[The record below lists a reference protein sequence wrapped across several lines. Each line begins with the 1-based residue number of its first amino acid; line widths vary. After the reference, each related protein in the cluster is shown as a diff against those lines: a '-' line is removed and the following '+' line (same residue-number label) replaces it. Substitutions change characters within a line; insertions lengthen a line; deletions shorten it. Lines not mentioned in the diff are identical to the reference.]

1 MTEKEPVEFYYRFAV
16 VAVCNLAALLLTAYF
31 IFPRVIDLDELFRM
45 LNSAQQQQELT
56 PLERLLKAA
65 RGRGNPK
72 QTTQQSGR
80 NGGGKGQ
87 PKNVESQPHS
97 GTGLSNTVVNEA
109 QLSLRELQIAQQI
122 LVTRFG
128 DGRHA
133 AWREVRTGGG
143 NGDFRDYEQKRY
155 LNDLLWHDLAQDK
168 GGPLVEAKLEK
179 MSAELADSPYGF
191 FEDVFN
197 AGLGH
202 LNAGDAKKSILRLEE
217 AMEMWPAK
225 DRTYGSVFLA
235 LLIAHAVNDDALE
248 VFSRLPHFKELYPDW
263 FYIEVFIKDIEELHE
278 VYPDSAL
285 LWVVQGRLV
294 QHVNDYASAGRCYG
308 KALSVGVPPIGTT
321 ILRDWIREVSLAE

>member
-1 MTEKEPVEFYYRFAV
+1 MNEKEPVEFYFRFGI
-16 VAVCNLAALLLTAYF
+16 VAICNLVALLTAAYF
-31 IFPRVIDLDELFRM
+31 IFPKVVDLDELFRM
-45 LNSAQQQQELT
+45 FSAQQQQQEMS
-56 PLERLLKAA
+56 PLQRLLESA
-65 RGRGNPK
+65 RRNSKHKKPPSGKGGGRG
-72 QTTQQSGR
+72 
-80 NGGGKGQ
+80 GKPPQ
-87 PKNVESQPHS
+87 NVQAQPHQ
-97 GTGLSNTVVNEA
+97 GDGLSHTVVNEA

-128 DGRHA
+128 DSRHA

-143 NGDFRDYEQKRY
+143 KGDFRDYEQKRY
-155 LNDLLWHDLAQDK
+155 LNDLLWHDLSMDK

-202 LNAGDAKKSILRLEE
+202 LNAGDAKKAIARLEE

-235 LLIAHAVNDDALE
+235 LLIAHAVNEDALE
-248 VFSRLPHFKELYPDW
+248 VFSRLPHFQELYPDW
-263 FYIEVFIKDIEELHE
+263 FYIEVFVKDIEELHE
-278 VYPDSAL
+278 VYPGSAL

-294 QHVNDYASAGRCYG
+294 QHVNDYASAGYCYG
-308 KALSVGVPPIGTT
+308 KALGVGMPPLGQT
-321 ILRDWIREVSLAE
+321 ILKDWIREVSLIE